1 MFYTYSFITTKQESI
16 ADVQKR
22 KKRSQSIALQEIII
36 SQRKRPREKER
47 NKLQKSHKTTDKMAI
62 VSFYLSIIT
71 LNVSVFNSP
80 SKRQSGWMDKK

>member
-36 SQRKRPREKER
+36 SHRKRPREKER
-47 NKLQKSHKTTDKMAI
+47 NKLQKSQKTTDKMAI
-62 VSFYLSIIT
+62 VSFYLSIII
-71 LNVSVFNSP
+71 LNINGLHSLT
-80 SKRQSGWMDKK
+80 KRCKVTE

>member
-47 NKLQKSHKTTDKMAI
+47 NKIS
-62 VSFYLSIIT
+62 SFPFSAGQAKEGRKEK
-71 LNVSVFNSP
+71 
-80 SKRQSGWMDKK
+80 KRCGV